1 MTDAMLQCY
10 HANGSGVARI
20 SMWKS
25 LSDVADHVTLMH
37 VAWQRVLATSRT
49 LAQQKVLDLKLNKAT
64 MLDLKFVLEKG

>member
-1 MTDAMLQCY
+1 MVDRA
-10 HANGSGVARI
+10 A
-20 SMWKS
+20 
-25 LSDVADHVTLMH
+25 LMH